1 MTKFAS
7 LREYVAGLDRLGDL
21 QHVKQ
26 KTDWNLEAA
35 AAIRYSTEQRRPAP
49 LFENVAGV
57 ADGFRLLGAPAA
69 LSSVPGA
76 PMARVAWSIGLEANA
91 TATDIVEHLAATQAA
106 EPIPPR
112 LIARA
117 DAACKE
123 NVLLGDDADLT
134 KFPVPF
140 VHECDGGRYVNT
152 YGILAARTPDGSWT
166 NWSICRVMMVDGK
179 HMVAYLESGQ
189 HGGQIRNMW
198 FAQGKPM
205 PYALVQ
211 GAEPAVPFVGGIP
224 LPEGVDEAGYIGALM
239 GRPVDVVKCETNDL
253 QVPATAEI
261 VIEGHMYPELISE
274 GPFGEFAGYAPTTHF
289 MMPSIGV
296 EAITYR
302 NDPIWP
308 VVAEGRPVDEFHT
321 VTGVGHSADLL
332 VILRTAGLPITFA
345 YIPLESACHWLV
357 VTVPEN
363 WREQLPDTS
372 TEEFARRIGEAIYAV
387 PKEGVMLPKVF
398 VLDDDVNPADL
409 AELTWAIATR
419 IHPTSRRIVFE
430 AALEQLLTCY
440 TADEIQAKCGP
451 HVVHDGLLPAPGEG
465 REKQASFAQDY
476 PAEIR
481 ERALELLLD

>member
-7 LREYVAGLDRLGDL
+7 LRDYLAELDRLGDL
-21 QHVKQ
+21 QHVTQ
-26 KTDWNLEAA
+26 KIDWNLEAA
-35 AAIRYSTEQRRPAP
+35 AAIRYSTEHHRAAP

-57 ADGFRLLGAPAA
+57 ADGFRLFGAPAA
-69 LSSVPGA
+69 LSSVRGA
-76 PMARVAWSIGLEANA
+76 PMARVALSIGLEANA
-91 TATDIVEHLAATQAA
+91 TATEIVEHLAATQAA

-134 KFPVPF
+134 RFPVPF
-140 VHECDGGRYVNT
+140 VHSSDGGRYVNT
-152 YGILAARTPDGSWT
+152 YGILVARTPDGSWT

-179 HMVAYLESGQ
+179 HMVAYLSSGQ
-189 HGGQIRNMW
+189 HGGKIRDMW
-198 FAQGKPM
+198 FAQGMPM
-205 PYALVQ
+205 PFALVQ
-211 GAEPAVPFVGGIP
+211 GGEPAVPFVGGIP
-224 LPEGVDEAGYIGALM
+224 LREGVDEAGYTGALM

-253 QVPATAEI
+253 DVPASAEI
-261 VIEGHMYPELISE
+261 VIEGHMYPQRISE
-274 GPFGEFAGYAPTTHF
+274 GPFGEFAGYAPTGHF
-289 MMPSIGV
+289 TMPGIGV

-321 VTGVGHSADLL
+321 VTGVGHAADIL
-332 VILRTAGLPITFA
+332 VRLRTAGLPITFA
-345 YIPLESACHWLV
+345 YVPLETACHWLV
-357 VTVPEN
+357 VTVPGN

-372 TEEFARRIGEAIYAV
+372 TEDFARRIGEVIYAL

-409 AELTWAIATR
+409 TELTWAIATR

-430 AALEQLLTCY
+430 GAVLRLLTCY
-440 TADEIQAKCGP
+440 TDEETQAEYGP
-451 HVVHDGLLPAPGEG
+451 HVVHDGLLRAPGDG
-465 REKQASFAQDY
+465 REQQVSFAQAY

-481 ERALELLLD
+481 ERAFELLIG

>member
-1 MTKFAS
+1 MTTFAS
-7 LREYVAGLDRLGDL
+7 LRDYLAALDRLGDL

-26 KTDWNLEAA
+26 QTDWNLEAA
-35 AAIRYSTEQRRPAP
+35 AAIRYSTEHRRPAP
-49 LFENVAGV
+49 LFENVTGV
-57 ADGFRLLGAPAA
+57 PDGFRLLGAPAA

-76 PMARVAWSIGLEANA
+76 PMARVALSIGLEAHA

-112 LIARA
+112 PIPRA

-123 NVLLGDDADLT
+123 NVLLGDDANLT

-140 VHECDGGRYVNT
+140 VHQSDGGRYVNT
-152 YGILAARTPDGSWT
+152 YGILVARTPDGSWT

-179 HMVAYLESGQ
+179 HMVAYLNSGQ
-189 HGGQIRNMW
+189 HGGQIRDMW
-198 FAQGKPM
+198 FAQAKPM

-211 GAEPAVPFVGGIP
+211 GGEPAVPFVGGIP
-224 LPEGVDEAGYIGALM
+224 LPAGVDEAGYIGALI
-239 GRPVDVVKCETNDL
+239 GRPVDVIKCETHDL
-253 QVPATAEI
+253 EVPASAEI
-261 VIEGHMYPELISE
+261 VIEGHMHPELISE
-274 GPFGEFAGYAPTTHF
+274 GPFGEFAGYAPTGRF

-308 VVAEGRPVDEFHT
+308 VVTEGRPVDEFHT
-321 VTGVGHSADLL
+321 VTGVGHSADIL
-332 VILRTAGLPITFA
+332 VRLRTAGLPISFA
-345 YIPLESACHWLV
+345 YVPLETACHWLV

-363 WREQLPDTS
+363 WREHLPNTS
-372 TEEFARRIGEAIYAV
+372 TDDFARRIGEVIYAL

-398 VLDDDVNPADL
+398 VLDDDVDPTDL

-419 IHPTSRRIVFE
+419 IHPTSRRIVFQ
-430 AALEQLLTCY
+430 AAILRLLTCY
-440 TADEIQAKCGP
+440 TDAETHAERGP
-451 HVVHDGLLPAPGEG
+451 HIVHDGLLPAPGEG
-465 REKQASFAQDY
+465 REKQVSFAQAY